1 MERRR
6 LNWKQITIKQL
17 SHMRKKIPLT
27 KLLEPNSPNLLKRR
41 RELKTQQE
49 RRSLNNKRT
58 RSTTLPEMMPRTTI
72 WSKRHLN
79 QSLQVFRRDFNL
91 LILMKLRRP
100 ISQPFLPS
108 TRMPQ
113 NRPTRSLQL
122 VKTTLKESRKLPKQT
137 RLMNKKEKLPSRLR
151 KDKDWS
157 KKTKAK
163 LLKSKE
169 RLQLS

>member
-1 MERRR
+1 
-6 LNWKQITIKQL
+6 
-17 SHMRKKIPLT
+17 
-27 KLLEPNSPNLLKRR
+27 
-41 RELKTQQE
+41 
-49 RRSLNNKRT
+49 
-58 RSTTLPEMMPRTTI
+58 
-72 WSKRHLN
+72 LN

-108 TRMPQ
+108 IRMPQ

-151 KDKDWS
+151 KDKD
-157 KKTKAK
+157 
-163 LLKSKE
+163 
-169 RLQLS
+169 